1 PGLAIGCRRN
11 QFPFPAAPAAFLPD
25 PAASHGFAVAGT
37 ARQQKAAPRPA
48 AIAFDAPEVGG
59 LEVANRIL
67 PEQVGLLLRKDRRIA
82 GRFRVPPATQG
93 DTVKTAIIL
102 AIHGAKREAGLVVAV
117 GEIEI
122 HADKVKSLDAIPAQ
136 TQAHAGRRT
145 PAVR

>member
-1 PGLAIGCRRN
+1 
-11 QFPFPAAPAAFLPD
+11 
-25 PAASHGFAVAGT
+25 
-37 ARQQKAAPRPA
+37 
-48 AIAFDAPEVGG
+48 
-59 LEVANRIL
+59 
-67 PEQVGLLLRKDRRIA
+67 KDTRIA

-145 PAVR
+145 PAVRVPIAHEHTIDRQQRSLAGCLEQWLVELIQINGHRIAKSRLPGNDFQEIAMVRDVLLKAFRHDKQDTDAWHGFGKK